1 MSPSV
6 SLCKCVPTVS
16 PPQVSD
22 TCHVLLEAADE
33 GVQSLGLDQLADK
46 LRSMQAV
53 ADDTGKGFILGNIF
67 CSCLLRPGPEE
78 FVSFLIELN

>member
-1 MSPSV
+1 M
-6 SLCKCVPTVS
+6 
-16 PPQVSD
+16 
-22 TCHVLLEAADE
+22 LLEAADE

-53 ADDTGKGFILGNIF
+53 ADDTGKGFILGKDHVF

-78 FVSFLIELN
+78 FVCFLIEPN